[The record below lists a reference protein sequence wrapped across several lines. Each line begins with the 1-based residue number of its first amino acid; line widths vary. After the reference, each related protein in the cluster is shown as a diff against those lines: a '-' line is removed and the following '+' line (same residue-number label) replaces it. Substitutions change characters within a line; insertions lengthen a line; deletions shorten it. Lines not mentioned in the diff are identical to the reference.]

1 MSDRKLNVS
10 TVNYT
15 TEDKKTLLKRMILE
29 EWVKRNHPGII
40 VKVDKYVD
48 AEIEEGNDRT

>member
-1 MSDRKLNVS
+1 MTDRKLNVS

-15 TEDKKTLLKRMILE
+15 TEDKKALLKRMILE
-29 EWVKRNHPGII
+29 EWVKRHHPDII

-48 AEIEEGNDRT
+48 AEIEDGNARA